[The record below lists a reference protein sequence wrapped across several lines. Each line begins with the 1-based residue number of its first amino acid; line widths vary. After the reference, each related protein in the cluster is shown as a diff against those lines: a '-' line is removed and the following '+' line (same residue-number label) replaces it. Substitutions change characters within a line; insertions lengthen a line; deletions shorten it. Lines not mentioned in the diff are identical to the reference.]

1 MGLHIDPFGENK
13 QKSIE
18 VEQKQPVQDFEK
30 PVKKSND
37 INNLDLLDI
46 DTLLNMNDN
55 D

>member
-18 VEQKQPVQDFEK
+18 VEKKNQTIEK
-30 PVKKSND
+30 PIKKSND

>member
-18 VEQKQPVQDFEK
+18 VEKQQQPVEK

-46 DTLLNMNDN
+46 DTLLTMNEN